1 MRVIIEEQSDA
12 LILRVDHRHA
22 LSRMLRRD
30 RIAFIQKNGARSIQ
44 PSAQNRVQREMPPPQ
59 VLIKI
64 LRIERVRTFESNLP
78 GLIPD
83 VQLRDVALFGD
94 LDALL
99 VGKDDEVPENAAAAF
114 GSTVVKAI
122 ASPLLR
128 AITDREISLTPQSGD
143 RLFNQG
149 LGFAAIVVGG
159 IGVLRVLRVRR
170 GDRARRLVRRAL
182 GLVSRLRP
190 DGIHQHHNRENS
202 SHSWS
207 GVISCNQIVA
217 SLGDCRPAA
226 TVAPYPSWMQETL
239 QMQAG

>member
-22 LSRMLRRD
+22 LSRMLRPD
-30 RIAFIQKNGARSIQ
+30 RIAFIQKNRARSIQ

-64 LRIERVRTFESNLP
+64 LRIERVRTLESNLP
-78 GLIPD
+78 GLIP
-83 VQLRDVALFGD
+83 VIQLRDVALFGD

-128 AITDREISLTPQSGD
+128 AITDREISLSPQSGD

-149 LGFAAIVVGG
+149 LGFAAVVVGG
-159 IGVLRVLRVRR
+159 IGVLRVRR

-182 GLVSRLRP
+182 GLVSPLRP
-190 DGIHQHHNRENS
+190 DGINQHHNRENS
-202 SHSWS
+202 FHSWS
-207 GVISCNQIVA
+207 GVISCTQIVA

>member
-64 LRIERVRTFESNLP
+64 LGIERVRTLESNLP
-78 GLIPD
+78 SLIPN

-122 ASPLLR
+122 ASALLR
-128 AITDREISLTPQSGD
+128 AITDREISLSPQSGD

-149 LGFAAIVVGG
+149 LRFAAVVVGG
-159 IGVLRVLRVRR
+159 IGVLRVRR